1 MGNVGSARA
10 DVARRKYTLRELR
23 ARLASL
29 CWDDDDFA
37 ADEQDGAIKCDPFDE
52 TPEETA
58 AIASL
63 RAAAEAGQSEAQFN
77 LGLCY
82 KRGEGVERDAA
93 AAVHWFSRAAREG
106 HEPLAQTNLGVSYYF
121 GEGVEQNA
129 TEAVGWFGLA
139 AEQGEP
145 NAMHNLGMCY
155 AQGVGV
161 PRADKLRALELLARA
176 AQKGHGGA
184 RAAYETLAAECE
196 TRA

>member
-1 MGNVGSARA
+1 VGNVGSARA

-37 ADEQDGAIKCDPFDE
+37 ADEQDGAVKCDPFDE

-184 RAAYETLAAECE
+184 RAAYEMLAAERE